1 MSMSALRTILA
12 ASVLCIA
19 AKGVWAGG
27 DDLFGDTEGHLP
39 QFIGISRDIKSFKP
53 IEGVRITASFKNQS
67 LTTLTDAEGRFRIEG
82 FIDGYD
88 ADSVQFKCE
97 KTGYTQVNVI
107 RRKISADANAP
118 VEVEC
123 LNQPG

>member
-1 MSMSALRTILA
+1 MCASKLLRSSIT
-12 ASVLCIA
+12 
-19 AKGVWAGG
+19 
-27 DDLFGDTEGHLP
+27 F
-39 QFIGISRDIKSFKP
+39 GISRDIKSFKP
-53 IEGVRITASFKNQS
+53 IEGVRITATFKNQT
-67 LTTLTDAEGRFRIEG
+67 LMTLTDAEGRFRIEG

-88 ADSVQFKCE
+88 ADAVQFKCE
-97 KTGYTQVNVI
+97 KTGYTQINVI